1 MAYPVSFDREELHL
15 EAAAAF
21 DRDGRRVKG
30 LFERQAPYQPLAE
43 PFPTRRQ
50 PETVHVLSS
59 SPVSARVDHAGRT
72 TGWSFAEAGSE
83 HVLTGEGYRAL
94 RLLVERVRK
103 KPPFDRGFGDRF
115 SKRQSRPGAPPGTK
129 ARRLIPSAPVCSTA
143 VLKHLPSTS
152 MSCR

>member
-1 MAYPVSFDREELHL
+1 MAYPDSFDREELHM

-21 DRDGRRVKG
+21 DRDGLRVRS
-30 LFERQAPYQPLAE
+30 LFERREPYQPPTE

-59 SPVSARVDHAGRT
+59 RPVSARVDYAGRT
-72 TGWSFAEAGSE
+72 SGWSFAEAGSE

-103 KPPFDRGFGDRF
+103 KPPFHRGSRVGF
-115 SKRQSRPGAPPGTK
+115 SKRQSRPGAPRSITGK
-129 ARRLIPSAPVCSTA
+129 RRVPSALTCSTA
-143 VLKHLPSTS
+143 VPKRLPSTS